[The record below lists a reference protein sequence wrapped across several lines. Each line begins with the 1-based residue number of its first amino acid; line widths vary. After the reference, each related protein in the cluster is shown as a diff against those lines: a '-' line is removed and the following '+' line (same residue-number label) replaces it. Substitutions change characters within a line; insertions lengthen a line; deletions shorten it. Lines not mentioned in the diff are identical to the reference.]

1 MRRGELATAARPL
14 PLVGQWVAR
23 KSVGEGIGWGRSP
36 FPDSRA
42 LRRRG
47 ALREPWFLPP
57 LTADETK
64 EACGAASSDATGP
77 SAAPGSVSL
86 LSFPATHELLSLAIP
101 IFVSE
106 KAEAEPIVLVSDGD
120 ESIRL

>member
-1 MRRGELATAARPL
+1 MG
-14 PLVGQWVAR
+14 
-23 KSVGEGIGWGRSP
+23 KGIGWARSP